1 MIEKERNNWKNSVV
15 RLSLRHGGLLDD
27 FALLDHVW
35 KYEECGH
42 IGQHGDD
49 EIQPEEE
56 AILIPSKAN
65 EHKRCNTIIHII
77 QTAVQF
83 NFILTRTS
91 AARHHS

>member
-1 MIEKERNNWKNSVV
+1 MW
-15 RLSLRHGGLLDD
+15 LSLRHGGLLDD

-65 EHKRCNTIIHII
+65 EHK
-77 QTAVQF
+77 
-83 NFILTRTS
+83 
-91 AARHHS
+91 